1 MNWVTRVLVSQLV
14 VMLDWVAATA
24 DSMDAAQCLQRGFNS
39 AKLLCSSCE
48 DLKQFDLS
56 KVAEDCLQCCVSDG
70 GSSTL
75 ENIKY
80 EKAILEVCG

>member
-1 MNWVTRVLVSQLV
+1 MKWVTSSLVSLLA
-14 VMLDWVAATA
+14 MLDWLQAEGM
-24 DSMDAAQCLQRGFNS
+24 DSAECLEKGFNS
-39 AKLLCSSCE
+39 AKLLCSHCE

-56 KVAEDCLQCCVSDG
+56 KVSQDCLQCCVSDG

-75 ENIKY
+75 ENTKY